1 MTAIEDASLGYRTD
15 RRPRGLGLLGEA
27 LRETWSRRPLI
38 RYLVQADLKK
48 KGADT
53 LLGNLWWV
61 LDPLLQMLVYV
72 ILVSIIFKR
81 SEPDYPLF
89 IFAAIL
95 PWKWFTSAVNDGVAA
110 VTGQGPLIKQI
121 AFPKIVLP
129 LAVSLAEI
137 ANFCFGLVALAGLML
152 LFYRERITWFVLLI
166 PLIGVVQ
173 LVFTAAVTL
182 LVSAINVFFRDVG
195 NVSRHLLRL
204 WFYLSP
210 GLYSAATLAHSFPG
224 HPTIARSLEANPFY
238 VLFNAYRSVIYGGT
252 FPDWSA
258 LGSLLLVSLVFLGLS
273 GLLFKRLE
281 PAFAKVL

>member
-1 MTAIEDASLGYRTD
+1 MATIEDTSLGLRTD
-15 RRPRGLGLLGEA
+15 RRPRGFGLLGEA

-53 LLGNLWWV
+53 LLGNIWWV

-95 PWKWFTSAVNDGVAA
+95 PWKWFTSAITDGVAA

-137 ANFCFGLVALAGLML
+137 VNFCFGLLALAGLMIF
-152 LFYRERITWFVLLI
+152 FYHDRITWTLILI
-166 PLIGVVQ
+166 PVIATVQ
-173 LVFTAAVTL
+173 LAFTIAMTLIVAAV
-182 LVSAINVFFRDVG
+182 NVFFRDVG

-238 VLFNAYRSVIYGGT
+238 ILFNAYRSVIYGGT
-252 FPDWSA
+252 LPDWSS
-258 LGSLLLVSLVFLGLS
+258 LGVLLLASLVLLGLAT
-273 GLLFKRLE
+273 LLFKRLE